1 MSCAPLGIARKWAS
15 DRPFHYAGAPI
26 SSTTSVPLR
35 VSPSAGAVILTT
47 SGIASARVRLA
58 SVPAEHEEPDR
69 QQQRL
74 NPQDHGV
81 HEPNG
86 VHGVQNEP
94 LGGTD
99 VA

>member
-1 MSCAPLGIARKWAS
+1 MPVTPG
-15 DRPFHYAGAPI
+15 
-26 SSTTSVPLR
+26 
-35 VSPSAGAVILTT
+35 
-47 SGIASARVRLA
+47 ARVRLA

-74 NPQDHGV
+74 NPQDSGMHD
-81 HEPNG
+81 PNG